1 MMAVKLPV
9 YCYARVS
16 SFTQTTEQGG
26 YGLARQHTTFD
37 SFLQY
42 CNEVIPQDLPRLDLE
57 RVTYL
62 NDSGLSAYHAL
73 NWNKGQLGQLYK
85 QIENGLVSN
94 AYLIVENI
102 DRLSRRNP
110 FDAIQKISF
119 MIQHGLYIFEIETNQ
134 IFSHNRPE
142 SLLALQMSLNRSYS
156 ESKRKSVIT
165 MKNFKNRIDRY
176 LQDGELFTKSSKS
189 IPRWFDIDVK
199 NKKLIPNDI
208 ANTIN
213 KIFEMYAD
221 GFGNGTICKRLND
234 AGLLDVKRHWNTI
247 TLSRVL
253 RDRRL
258 IGEKRYGRI
267 CRSKEDEELIE
278 NFWPPVISRKLFDR
292 VQSIIGNH
300 KVSHIDKTTK
310 KQKNLFHGLT
320 RCGICGSNASVTS
333 NNRSMDYMCCLSRR
347 HHISDVCTTAQYMRW
362 SPIERALV
370 AFLDGIDWD
379 QIYHP
384 DSNSKTVLDGLCAE
398 LRAIDQKISELK
410 IELNKADDDVVLVL
424 SRSIRKNQELQ
435 TELQRKIATLEEKSG
450 TKSLSVNY
458 DEKLFDQNEVELRQN
473 ANVEYRKV
481 IKEIS
486 ITKLDDT
493 YVFCTIKYFTNK
505 KHLIVID
512 SNNVKVDSYV
522 TFDNG
527 VPSMHLTDSAGGELL
542 RGITLH
548 MLKESIKNIL

>member
-1 MMAVKLPV
+1 MAVKLPV
-9 YCYARVS
+9 FCYARVS

-26 YGLARQHTTFD
+26 YGLSRQHTTFD

-73 NWNKGQLGQLYK
+73 NWNKGQLGQLYQ
-85 QIENGLVSN
+85 QIENGIISN

-165 MKNFKNRIDRY
+165 IKNFKNRIDRY

-199 NKKLIPNDI
+199 NKKLIQNDI
-208 ANTIN
+208 ATTIQ

-234 AGLLDVKRHWNTI
+234 DGLLDVKRHWNTI

-267 CRSKEDEELIE
+267 CRAKEDEELIE

-292 VQSIIGNH
+292 VQAIIGNH

-320 RCGICGSNASVTS
+320 RCGICGSNASITS
-333 NNRSMDYMCCLSRR
+333 NNRSMDYICCLSRR

-370 AFLDGIDWD
+370 AFLDGIDWR
-379 QIYHP
+379 QIYQP
-384 DSNSKTVLDGLCAE
+384 ESNSKSVLDGLCAE
-398 LRAIDQKISELK
+398 LRAVDQKISELK
-410 IELNKADDDVVLVL
+410 AELNKSDDDVVLAL

-435 TELQRKIATLEEKSG
+435 TELQRKIAAIEDKSG
-450 TKSLSVNY
+450 TKSVSFNF

-493 YVFCTIKYFTNK
+493 YVFCTIKYFAEIL
-505 KHLIVID
+505 HFVVID
-512 SNNVKVDSYV
+512 LNTAKVESFA

-527 VPSMHLTDSAGGELL
+527 KAVMQFTDTEGGDML
-542 RGITLH
+542 RDIT
-548 MLKESIKNIL
+548 KFAINEYIKNNSK

>member
-1 MMAVKLPV
+1 MAVKLPV
-9 YCYARVS
+9 FCYARVS

-26 YGLARQHTTFD
+26 YGLSRQHTTFD

-42 CNEVIPQDLPRLDLE
+42 CNDGVIPQDLPKLDLE

-62 NDSGLSAYHAL
+62 NDSGLSAYHAS
-73 NWNKGQLGQLYK
+73 NWNKGELGQLYK

-119 MIQHGLYIFEIETNQ
+119 MIQHGLNIIEIETNQ
-134 IFSHNRPE
+134 LFSHNRPE

-165 MKNFKNRIDRY
+165 IKNFKNRIDRY

-234 AGLLDVKRHWNTI
+234 AGLFDVKRHWNTI

-267 CRSKEDEELIE
+267 CRAKEDEELIE

-347 HHISDVCTTAQYMRW
+347 YHISDVCTTAQYMRW
-362 SPIERALV
+362 LPIERALV
-370 AFLDGIDWD
+370 AFLDGIDWR
-379 QIYHP
+379 QIYQP
-384 DSNSKTVLDGLCAE
+384 DNNSKTILNDLRGE
-398 LRAIDQKISELK
+398 LLLADQKIAALK
-410 IELNKADDDVVLVL
+410 LELNRADDDVILVL
-424 SRSIRKNQELQ
+424 SRSIRKNQDIRAALQSKIEALEVRSGSKEL
-435 TELQRKIATLEEKSG
+435 
-450 TKSLSVNY
+450 SLNY
-458 DEKLFDQNEVELRQN
+458 DAKLFDQNEVELRQN
-473 ANVEYRKV
+473 ANVAYRKV

-486 ITKLDDT
+486 IMKLDDT
-493 YVFCTIKYFTNK
+493 YVFCTIKYFAEIL
-505 KHLIVID
+505 HFVII
-512 SNNVKVDSYV
+512 NTQTAKVESFA

-527 VPSMHLTDSAGGELL
+527 KPSMQFANNDGGAML
-542 RGITLH
+542 REITEH
-548 MLKESIKNIL
+548 AINEYIKTHK